1 MPRLYL
7 FIERYGQSTFVPIVN
22 FVKELKKDI
31 DAIEN
36 AVVSPLNNGFV
47 EGINNRTK
55 MVKRVMYGRC
65 GIELVSAKI
74 ILPYA

>member
-1 MPRLYL
+1 MK
-7 FIERYGQSTFVPIVN
+7 G
-22 FVKELKKDI
+22 LKKDI

-36 AVVSPLNNGFV
+36 AVVSPLSNGFV

-55 MVKRVMYGRC
+55 MIKRVMYGRC

-74 ILPYA
+74 VLPYA